1 MKPNKAIITLFIIFS
16 ALSFNWI
23 CLSKDFPEAEK
34 KANEHGKVATTSSS
48 PSINQKDLKKFLE
61 RLASNEYEGRGTGD
75 KGERMAT
82 AYLASFFSELDLEP
96 AGDNGTY
103 FQEFSFN
110 TGKKMNSDNLMT
122 VTIDEPI
129 GVVRKFKPGQHYLP
143 VNFSPSGDTGE
154 TKTVFAGFGIDTKD
168 YNSYEGLDVKD
179 KWVIVFR
186 GAPKDKKELQ
196 KFGPLVNKAQQA
208 KKLGAKGIIYIK
220 GPHPGVG
227 TMLVPPTQNVG
238 SNNNIM
244 PAVTISDD
252 LAGAMLGGTENGSF
266 KEIFEAYY
274 NNKKVIGFPL
284 PFSVRA
290 RVGLDK
296 KEDQGR
302 NVIARLK
309 VKDTSSEEAIM
320 VGGHIDHLGFGNRG
334 GTRAKGDEASKMHL
348 GADDNASGIA
358 AIMELAQYYNE
369 LKKKGELNLK
379 RDIIFAAWSGEEM
392 GLFGSKH
399 FAQKQKE
406 IKEEKVYPSI
416 AAYINLDMIGRLEEK
431 PLIVHGTG
439 SSQSWDNLVDSVAGE
454 LKLEK
459 SASPYLPTDST
470 PLYNVGVPILALFT
484 GLHDDYHT
492 PRDTPDKIDY
502 PGLEKVSKYLRDLT
516 SATANLE
523 SAPDY
528 IKVKR

>member
-1 MKPNKAIITLFIIFS
+1 MCIR
-16 ALSFNWI
+16 
-23 CLSKDFPEAEK
+23 D
-34 KANEHGKVATTSSS
+34 
-48 PSINQKDLKKFLE
+48 
-61 RLASNEYEGRGTGD
+61 R
-75 KGERMAT
+75 
-82 AYLASFFSELDLEP
+82 
-96 AGDNGTY
+96 
-103 FQEFSFN
+103 
-110 TGKKMNSDNLMT
+110 
-122 VTIDEPI
+122 
-129 GVVRKFKPGQHYLP
+129 
-143 VNFSPSGDTGE
+143 
-154 TKTVFAGFGIDTKD
+154 
-168 YNSYEGLDVKD
+168 
-179 KWVIVFR
+179 
-186 GAPKDKKELQ
+186 PKDKKELQ

-274 NNKKVIGFPL
+274 NNKRVIGFPL

-369 LKKKGELNLK
+369 LKKKANAM
-379 RDIIFAAWSGEEM
+379 F
-392 GLFGSKH
+392 
-399 FAQKQKE
+399 
-406 IKEEKVYPSI
+406 KEE
-416 AAYINLDMIGRLEEK
+416 
-431 PLIVHGTG
+431 
-439 SSQSWDNLVDSVAGE
+439 
-454 LKLEK
+454 
-459 SASPYLPTDST
+459 
-470 PLYNVGVPILALFT
+470 
-484 GLHDDYHT
+484 
-492 PRDTPDKIDY
+492 
-502 PGLEKVSKYLRDLT
+502 
-516 SATANLE
+516 
-523 SAPDY
+523 
-528 IKVKR
+528 